1 MTGAELVILRENAA
15 SDSSELSG
23 SFVVV
28 FSVMLS
34 AFS

>member
-1 MTGAELVILRENAA
+1 MTGAELVILRGNVV

-28 FSVMLS
+28 FSVMLP